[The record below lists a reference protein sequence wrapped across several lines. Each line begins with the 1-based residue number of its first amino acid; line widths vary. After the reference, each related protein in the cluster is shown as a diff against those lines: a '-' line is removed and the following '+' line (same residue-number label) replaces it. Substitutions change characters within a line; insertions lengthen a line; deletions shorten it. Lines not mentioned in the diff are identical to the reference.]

1 MMFRPLIALLC
12 LTISLAAQDAAKPA
26 PPTET
31 PAPAGW
37 VWQTPSSEATA
48 RFAKLSAGAKAR
60 LQAEFASNKEALQ
73 NLTLKEYNARFE
85 KAFRDAVK
93 EDEDKGLSTGGTPE
107 HLLRE
112 RSLTSTRSSAGQDS
126 TTPRTGPTPAQ
137 KQRER
142 WEKLSDSAKEKV
154 RGIFRDNRDR
164 LSSMTDEQRRTFIES
179 NFKTIEEADTASR
192 NGK

>member
-1 MMFRPLIALLC
+1 MMLRPLIALFC
-12 LTISLAAQDAAKPA
+12 LTVPLAAQDAAKPA
-26 PPTET
+26 PPAEA

-48 RFAKLSAGAKAR
+48 RFAKLSAAAKAR

-112 RSLTSTRSSAGQDS
+112 RSLTPTRGSAGQAS
-126 TTPRTGPTPAQ
+126 PTSRTGPTSA
-137 KQRER
+137 QRER
-142 WEKLSDSAKEKV
+142 WEKLSDAAKEKMKSV
-154 RGIFRDNRDR
+154 FRDNRER
-164 LSSMTDEQRRTFIES
+164 LSNMTDEQRRTFIES